1 MIVAPAAAW
10 VLASLLLLL
19 AGSSLLQRNLWRACQ
34 SFVAFALLM
43 SAAWLL
49 LRSPWLAL
57 AEAVLGALLTGGTLL
72 WTLRGRGA
80 LPRLEQVDETLR
92 RARLTAPMRWL
103 LILSWLGLSGVALI
117 MLLGLDALSPPTSI
131 STLLAATGVLIMGLG
146 LWAFSAQ
153 RHLLRRL
160 LAFNLLGSG
169 VFLLLAGI
177 AAPAPVSMIA
187 LMEPAP
193 IAEVRALIFIGLV
206 VALLGSVLGA
216 ALLLRLHTEAGQV
229 TLNAIFGS
237 GLAVGTRS
245 IAVADTGSSAGA
257 GAGTVSVTGSVSGSL
272 SGSGAAPNSDS
283 ESDLGS
289 SSGPSSGS
297 NQ

>member
-19 AGSSLLQRNLWRACQ
+19 AGFCLLQRNLWRACQ

-43 SAAWLL
+43 SLAWLL
-49 LRSPWLAL
+49 LGSPWLAL
-57 AEAVLGALLTGGTLL
+57 AEALLGALLTGGTLL

-80 LPRLEQVDETLR
+80 LPRLSPVDETSR
-92 RARLTAPMRWL
+92 RARLTAPLRWL
-103 LILSWLGLSGVALI
+103 LILSWLGLSGAALV

-131 STLLAATGVLIMGLG
+131 STLLAATGVVIMGLG

-169 VFLLLAGI
+169 VFLLLAGV
-177 AAPAPVSMIA
+177 AAPA
-187 LMEPAP
+187 PAP

-216 ALLLRLHTEAGQV
+216 ALLLRLHAQGGQV
-229 TLNAIFGS
+229 TLNAVF
-237 GLAVGTRS
+237 
-245 IAVADTGSSAGA
+245 
-257 GAGTVSVTGSVSGSL
+257 
-272 SGSGAAPNSDS
+272 
-283 ESDLGS
+283 
-289 SSGPSSGS
+289 GS